1 MGAADPQLPLSPARL
16 PLQGADPDGL
26 FTEDN
31 VMACVLDIVMAGTE
45 TTSITLQWAALLMA
59 KHPSVQ
65 GERAG
70 CPGVRQDGPSHPR
83 AGVPQA

>member
-1 MGAADPQLPLSPARL
+1 
-16 PLQGADPDGL
+16 
-26 FTEDN
+26 
-31 VMACVLDIVMAGTE
+31 MACVLDIVMAGTE

-83 AGVPQA
+83 AGVPQAQETGSGGHGCPPSRPQAWCRRS